1 MKHLA
6 KSRATDREAQL
17 VALQESIDRI
27 SQFVQAQGMLAQ
39 DPAAAVTLCQQLLQ
53 QAPEQVVR
61 ACAAA
66 APSHSPSPACTGPRA
81 ALVQLRCLSLPHC

>member
-1 MKHLA
+1 MQEAIKHLA

-17 VALQESIDRI
+17 VALQDSTDRI
-27 SQFVQAQGMLAQ
+27 SQFVQAQGLLAQ

-61 ACAAA
+61 ACVRR
-66 APSHSPSPACTGPRA
+66 PAT
-81 ALVQLRCLSLPHC
+81 ALVQLLCLSLPY